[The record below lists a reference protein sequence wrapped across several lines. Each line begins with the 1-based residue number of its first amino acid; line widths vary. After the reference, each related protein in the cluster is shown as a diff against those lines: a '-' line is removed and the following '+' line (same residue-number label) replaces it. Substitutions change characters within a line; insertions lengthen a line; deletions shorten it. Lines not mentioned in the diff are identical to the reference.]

1 MSPMTPT
8 LVVMAAG
15 LGSRFG
21 GVKQLA
27 PVGPGGEVILDYT
40 IRDAMAAGLEQVV
53 LIVRSDIRD
62 DVEAHVTKIHG
73 AGAPIAY
80 VHQDE
85 LPPPRPEKPW
95 GTVHATLSAAPAV
108 DGPFVLVNA
117 DDYYGTRSFHIAAGE
132 LASADESTCSIVAFE
147 LAKTLSASG
156 SVTRGVCEVRDGL
169 LTGIAETGDLQR
181 RPDGTIGIGSDGR
194 ELAADTPVSMNLWAF
209 HPSILPVLRERFD
222 AWLADNR
229 DVPKAECLLPTE
241 IGHLRDE
248 GRLVVRVVS
257 SPETWTGI
265 TNPDDLD
272 AVRTMIAGAR
282 SQS

>member
-1 MSPMTPT
+1 MTPT

-53 LIVRSDIRD
+53 LIVRSDIRA
-62 DVEAHVTKIHG
+62 DVEEHVSAIHG
-73 AGAPIAY
+73 AAAPITY

-95 GTVHATLSAAPAV
+95 GTVHATLSAAPAIN
-108 DGPFVLVNA
+108 GPFVLVNA
-117 DDYYGTRSFHIAAGE
+117 DDYYGTRSFAIAAAE
-132 LASADESTCSIVAFE
+132 LGHADEHTCSIVAFE

-156 SVTRGVCEVRDGL
+156 SVTRGVCQVADGR

-181 RPDGTIGIGSDGR
+181 RPDGTVGIGPDGP
-194 ELAADTPVSMNLWAF
+194 ELAPDTPVSMNLWAF
-209 HPSILPVLRERFD
+209 HPSILAVLRDRFD
-222 AWLADNR
+222 AWLALNR

-241 IGHLRDE
+241 IGHLKDE

-272 AVRTMIAGAR
+272 AVRTMIADVRAGTH
-282 SQS
+282 